1 MLYVVLIR
9 FNPCCIGRYAKSSN
23 KFSEAII
30 DNCFNPCCIGRYA
43 KSKKKCIQCSMILS
57 FNPCCIGRY
66 AKSKSSIFSDASAC
80 EFQSL
85 LYWKIC

>member
-1 MLYVVLIR
+1 MLLLVS
-9 FNPCCIGRYAKSSN
+9 FNPCCIGRYAKRLISCLD
-23 KFSEAII
+23 E
-30 DNCFNPCCIGRYA
+30 G
-43 KSKKKCIQCSMILS
+43 QGLS

-66 AKSKSSIFSDASAC
+66 AKSVLEPITFGGEI